1 MKADALFKL
10 GVRAVSSDKAAV
22 KLGGITVIRLH
33 GHPHFQTVGFY
44 FYLFN
49 YYLCKHLFVRMGAYA
64 NMAQL
69 GSAGV
74 LYTQGLRSK
83 SVCWH
88 DV

>member
-1 MKADALFKL
+1 VKADALFKL

-49 YYLCKHLFVRMGAYA
+49 YYLCKHLFVRMGAFNFKTINHGIYKRNPSYKGRFA
-64 NMAQL
+64 
-69 GSAGV
+69 
-74 LYTQGLRSK
+74 
-83 SVCWH
+83 
-88 DV
+88 

>member
-1 MKADALFKL
+1 MGA
-10 GVRAVSSDKAAV
+10 RAVSSDKAAV

-49 YYLCKHLFVRMGAYA
+49 YYYFEHLSVKMDAYA
-64 NMAQL
+64 NMAQSV
-69 GSAGV
+69 SAGV